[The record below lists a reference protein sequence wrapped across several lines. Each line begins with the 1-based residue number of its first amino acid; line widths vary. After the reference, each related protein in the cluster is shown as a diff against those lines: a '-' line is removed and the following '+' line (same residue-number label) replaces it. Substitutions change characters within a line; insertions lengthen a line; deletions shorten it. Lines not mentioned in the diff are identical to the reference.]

1 MDWEERPTFSAQE
14 KLLWYQ
20 PCYAVEGK
28 QRASFKQILVD
39 VDKKK
44 ANISWQKKANIRH
57 FDPKKKQ
64 ILGID
69 QKKET
74 NIRPEMGSF
83 IHFCYN
89 VRFDI
94 WRGWVYS

>member
-20 PCYAVEGK
+20 PCYAVEGM

-44 ANISWQKKANIRH
+44 SK
-57 FDPKKKQ
+57 
-64 ILGID
+64 
-69 QKKET
+69 
-74 NIRPEMGSF
+74 
-83 IHFCYN
+83 Y
-89 VRFDI
+89 
-94 WRGWVYS
+94 